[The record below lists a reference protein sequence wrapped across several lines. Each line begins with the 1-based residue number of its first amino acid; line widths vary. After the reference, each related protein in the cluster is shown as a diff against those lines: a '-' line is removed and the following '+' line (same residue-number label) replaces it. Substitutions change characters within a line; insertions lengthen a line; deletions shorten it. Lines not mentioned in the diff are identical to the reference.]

1 MPQPTDQRSDEELIQ
16 ALNLGDAD
24 AFAPLYYR
32 HRDWVVRLAYRFT
45 RNEQDALDVL
55 QETFMY
61 LAGKFPGFQLTAS
74 MTTFLYRAVKS
85 NALALQRKR
94 LHMATEQDLAPLA
107 DPGDCDGHGDVRA
120 ELASMMALLST
131 GEREI
136 VLMRFVDGMSPQE
149 IASALDVPL
158 GTIKSRLSRALGRL
172 RDDTRTRDY
181 LEA

>member
-1 MPQPTDQRSDEELIQ
+1 MPHPPDERSDEELIQ
-16 ALNLGDAD
+16 ALNHGDTD
-24 AFAPLYYR
+24 AFVPLYYR
-32 HRDWVVRLAYRFT
+32 YRDWVVQLAYRFT
-45 RNEQDALDVL
+45 RNQQDALDVL

-94 LHMATEQDLAPLA
+94 LRLATEQDLSPLA
-107 DPGDCDGHGDVRA
+107 APDDCEGHSDDRS
-120 ELASMMALLST
+120 ELARMMALLSA

-136 VLMRFVDGMSPQE
+136 VLMRFVDGMSPQD
-149 IASALDVPL
+149 IASALGIPL

-172 RDDTRTRDY
+172 RADARTRDY